1 MNSIHDLR
9 VYNFAIVDVL
19 GTIIIAYI
27 VWKYTR
33 VKQFSLSLVILVA
46 ILFGVLAHVAFGV
59 NTTLNNILGLS
70 QKPDRYKNENKLF
83 DVVTI

>member
-19 GTIIIAYI
+19 GTILIAYI
-27 VWKYTR
+27 LWKYTR
-33 VKQFSLSLVILVA
+33 VKRFSLSLVILVA